1 MLNKF
6 AKFKN
11 NIYNLS
17 MEISGVNFLKLQAQL
32 MGRIEGFDPVFLN
45 KKYNL
50 TIKDKFLVF
59 LLDGN
64 KTPSK
69 LIELLGVAKTNLALI
84 SASLISDGLIQK
96 QKDDVDK
103 RLINYC
109 LTEKGRKKAS
119 EIAKILNENLLNT
132 LEYKNKNDE
141 INALVDKLIEL
152 LS

>member
-50 TIKDKFLVF
+50 TI
-59 LLDGN
+59 N
-64 KTPSK
+64 
-69 LIELLGVAKTNLALI
+69 
-84 SASLISDGLIQK
+84 
-96 QKDDVDK
+96 
-103 RLINYC
+103 
-109 LTEKGRKKAS
+109 EKIIKIKK
-119 EIAKILNENLLNT
+119 IKIKKK
-132 LEYKNKNDE
+132 KNK
-141 INALVDKLIEL
+141 
-152 LS
+152 